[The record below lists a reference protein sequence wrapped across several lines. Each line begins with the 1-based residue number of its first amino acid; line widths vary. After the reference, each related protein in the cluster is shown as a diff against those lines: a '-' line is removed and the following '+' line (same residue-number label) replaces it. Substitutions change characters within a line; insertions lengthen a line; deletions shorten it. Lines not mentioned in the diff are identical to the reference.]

1 MDEVPFDVV
10 QGGRAGE
17 KPEEKQRRIVI
28 VPTEAG
34 SVLVVDRVT
43 FAHCWLTQSIELVV
57 PDAAVRGAVVE

>member
-34 SVLVVDRVT
+34 SVLVVVGCAR
-43 FAHCWLTQSIELVV
+43 WGS
-57 PDAAVRGAVVE
+57 P